1 MIYDIETII
10 PSIRYIENQS
20 QENFSTSLKIGTK
33 NIFVAMVIKAIIANF
48 DDVFIFSPNHSNNI
62 FQLLEWY

>member
-1 MIYDIETII
+1 
-10 PSIRYIENQS
+10 
-20 QENFSTSLKIGTK
+20 
-33 NIFVAMVIKAIIANF
+33 MVIKAIIANF